1 MNEKGRILREV
12 SSQESKI
19 NLFFGRV
26 KHISRMNRLIRERWS
41 VFLKDEHM
49 NQTMLKLSTA
59 QEMVT

>member
-1 MNEKGRILREV
+1 MNERGRILREV
-12 SSQESKI
+12 VAK
-19 NLFFGRV
+19 NLKSICFLVRV
-26 KHISRMNRLIRERWS
+26 KHISRMNRLIRELWS